1 MSHFSTFAVSRPK
14 LESLMEAARDD
25 RARYLGQWTSRFFAP
40 MRRPQLRWAS
50 VGAAVCL
57 GFAGLA

>member
-1 MSHFSTFAVSRPK
+1 MSHLSTLAVSRPK

-25 RARYLGQWTSRFFAP
+25 RARYLGQWTSRFSAP
-40 MRRPQLRWAS
+40 MGRPLLQWAG